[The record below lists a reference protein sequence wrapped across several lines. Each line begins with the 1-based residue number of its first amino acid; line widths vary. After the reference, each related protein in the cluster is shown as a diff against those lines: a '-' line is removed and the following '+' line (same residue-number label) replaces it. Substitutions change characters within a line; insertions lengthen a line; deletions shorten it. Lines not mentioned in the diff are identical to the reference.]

1 MDTQQQKLFKILL
14 IGDRCTDKY
23 HFGSCTR
30 LSPEAPV
37 PIFKLIHTKV
47 KPGMVLNV
55 KENMISF
62 GADVQIITN
71 SGNRITKER
80 FIDES
85 SGQQLLRLD
94 TGENELLEPLNV
106 KNVNIHGYDCI
117 AISDYDKGFLDHD
130 NCLKLSSLCKM
141 CDIPLFVDS
150 KKKDLSCFEGAI
162 IKINE
167 KEHKGVTKYPKKYDL
182 ITTLGEAGA
191 RWRELVIPAEKTEVF
206 DVCGAGDTFFA
217 SFIIEYLNTK
227 NILTSIMFAN
237 RCAAVTVKKIGATSL
252 TEKEIEEIR
261 NGIRV

>member
-1 MDTQQQKLFKILL
+1 
-14 IGDRCTDKY
+14 
-23 HFGSCTR
+23 
-30 LSPEAPV
+30 
-37 PIFKLIHTKV
+37 
-47 KPGMVLNV
+47 
-55 KENMISF
+55 
-62 GADVQIITN
+62 
-71 SGNRITKER
+71 
-80 FIDES
+80 
-85 SGQQLLRLD
+85 
-94 TGENELLEPLNV
+94 
-106 KNVNIHGYDCI
+106 
-117 AISDYDKGFLDHD
+117 
-130 NCLKLSSLCKM
+130 M